1 MDSFEDR
8 LLRDQRLPQEPIALK
23 NLTGGPRL
31 AELASLEV
39 AIDSLR
45 SDVINLVFSLF
56 PLDN

>member
-45 SDVINLVFSLF
+45 SDVLKFIFSLST
-56 PLDN
+56 LDS